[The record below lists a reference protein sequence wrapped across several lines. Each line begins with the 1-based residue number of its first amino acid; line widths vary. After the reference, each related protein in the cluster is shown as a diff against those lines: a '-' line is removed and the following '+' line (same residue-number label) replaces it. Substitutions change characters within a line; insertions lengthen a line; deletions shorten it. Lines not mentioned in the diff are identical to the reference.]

1 MMIRYAQG
9 GGALVTSSGT
19 SSFSLQKLINSVK
32 KKSLYSLTDIC

>member
-9 GGALVTSSGT
+9 GGELVTLNGT

-32 KKSLYSLTDIC
+32 KIPVFVY